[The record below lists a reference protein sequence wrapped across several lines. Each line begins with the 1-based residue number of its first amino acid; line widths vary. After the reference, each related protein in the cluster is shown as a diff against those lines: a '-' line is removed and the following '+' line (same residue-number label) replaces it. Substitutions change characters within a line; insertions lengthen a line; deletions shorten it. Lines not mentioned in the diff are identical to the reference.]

1 MTHGRY
7 GYVDPTGEEREYSYT
22 SGIRCDPLTRE
33 VRPEQCEPP
42 APTSVSITYLG
53 LLLGFI
59 LWLQCLA
66 RRPVKGQT
74 AKYAMKLSW
83 EYKRGCW

>member
-22 SGIRCDPLTRE
+22 SGIRCDPDTRE
-33 VRPEQCEPP
+33 VRPDQTRPDQNNGD
-42 APTSVSITYLG
+42 VYITYLS
-53 LLLGFI
+53 LLLSFI
-59 LWLQCLA
+59 LWLA
-66 RRPVKGQT
+66 RPVKGQP

-83 EYKRGCW
+83 VAV

>member
-7 GYVDPTGEEREYSYT
+7 GYVDPAGEEREYSYT
-22 SGIRCDPLTRE
+22 SGIRCDPQTRE
-33 VRPEQCEPP
+33 VRRK

-53 LLLGFI
+53 LMLGFI

-66 RRPVKGQT
+66 RRPVKGQP
-74 AKYAMKLSW
+74 ANCAMKLSW